1 MRPPSGGIGRSGSP
15 AAERVSEDLRRGGGD
30 SLVEQPELVEPD
42 HAEGSPGERGQPDD
56 PPSLLRSRAPPSSP
70 GGQTQGLY
78 VAMNSAYRRAPVP
91 EDTSLIRS
99 TVSPR

>member
-1 MRPPSGGIGRSGSP
+1 MDKQVLGRSSRQDTPAARLELRDGSLGPWSSGSYGWVSPALHAGPSGAVDARQMS
-15 AAERVSEDLRRGGGD
+15 
-30 SLVEQPELVEPD
+30 
-42 HAEGSPGERGQPDD
+42 
-56 PPSLLRSRAPPSSP
+56 
-70 GGQTQGLY
+70 GLY